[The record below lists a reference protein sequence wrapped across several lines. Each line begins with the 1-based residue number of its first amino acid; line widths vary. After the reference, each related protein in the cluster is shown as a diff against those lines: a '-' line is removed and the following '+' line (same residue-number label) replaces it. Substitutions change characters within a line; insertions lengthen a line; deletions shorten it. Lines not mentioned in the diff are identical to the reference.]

1 MKKSSSFFIS
11 GLLIGCIVSCLIF
24 AVISRNQTTQGHSEG
39 SSRVL
44 KFAHGLPTNHPV
56 HIGIEHMAKR
66 LEEISGG
73 QMKLVIFPSGQMGD
87 ETKCIEQVQMGTL
100 AMTKTSAAPMGN
112 FVSIMKVFSLPYMFD
127 DSEHYWSVLEGEI
140 GHELLDRLAIR
151 DDGKNSGFLGLG
163 YFDSGSRN
171 FYATYPIHTPADMKG
186 KKFRVMRDPVAM
198 DLVEALGGSP
208 TPIPWGE
215 LYTALKQG
223 VVDGAENNPPSIVSS
238 RHSEVCKY
246 LSLDAHSRIPD
257 MVVVSDK
264 IWQRLSEQERTWLKQ
279 AMAEATT
286 FQRELW
292 QKATVAAMEEME
304 KEGVTILKVDTTPYR
319 EAVKPV
325 IKKHATGDVKIYYDR
340 IRAAKP
346 PTAE

>member
-24 AVISRNQTTQGHSEG
+24 AVISRNQFSEDNG
-39 SSRVL
+39 QSRPRTL
-44 KFAHGLPTNHPV
+44 KFAHGLATNHPV
-56 HIGIEHMAKR
+56 HAGIVHLGER
-66 LEEISGG
+66 LEEISDGK
-73 QMKLVIFPSGQMGD
+73 MKLVIFPSGQMGN
-87 ETKCIEQVQMGTL
+87 ETKCIEQLQIGTL

-112 FVSIMKVFSLPYMFD
+112 FVSLMKVFSLPYMFND
-127 DSEHYWSVLEGEI
+127 ADHYWSVLEGEI
-140 GHELLDRLAIR
+140 GSELLNRLSVR
-151 DDGKNSGFLGLG
+151 DDGKKSGLVGLG

-171 FYATYPIHTPADMKG
+171 FYSKYPITGPADMKG

-223 VVDGAENNPPSIVSS
+223 VVDGAENNPPSITSS

-246 LSLDAHSRIPD
+246 LTLDAHSRIPD

-264 IWQRLSEQERTWLKQ
+264 IWQRLNDQERDWVKQ
-279 AMAEATT
+279 AMQEASAYQRKLWGEAT
-286 FQRELW
+286 E
-292 QKATVAAMEEME
+292 KALAEM
-304 KEGVTILKVDTTPYR
+304 KSEGVTILKVDTAPYR

-325 IKKHATGDVKIYYDR
+325 VEKHAVGDIKLFYDR
-340 IRAAKP
+340 IQA
-346 PTAE
+346 TQ

>member
-1 MKKSSSFFIS
+1 MKKSSSLFLS
-11 GLLIGCIVSCLIF
+11 GLLIGCLVSCLIF
-24 AVISRNQTTQGHSEG
+24 AYLSRNQLSGGGAAQT
-39 SSRVL
+39 RVRTL
-44 KFAHGLPTNHPV
+44 KFAHTLPTNHPV
-56 HIGIEHMAKR
+56 HAGIEHMAKR

-73 QMKLVIFPSGQMGD
+73 QMKLAIFPSGQMGD

-112 FVSIMKVFSLPYMFD
+112 FVSIMKVFSLPYLFD
-127 DSEHYWSVLEGEI
+127 DAGHYWEVLEGDI
-140 GHELLDRLAIR
+140 GQELLRKLAVR
-151 DDGKNSGFLGLG
+151 DNGKSSGFFGLG

-171 FYATYPIHTPADMKG
+171 FYSVDPIRSIADMKG

-208 TPIPWGE
+208 TPIPFGE

-238 RHSEVCKY
+238 RHNEVCKY
-246 LSLDAHSRIPD
+246 LTLDAHSRIPD
-257 MVVVSDK
+257 IVVVSDK
-264 IWQRLSEQERTWLKQ
+264 IWKRLSEQERTWLKQ
-279 AMAEATT
+279 AMAEATD

-292 QKATVAAMEEME
+292 GTATQAAMDKIK
-304 KEGVTILKVDTTPYR
+304 KEGGTILEIDTAPYR

-325 IKKHATGDVKIYYDR
+325 VKKHAIGDIKVFYDR
-340 IRAAKP
+340 IRSSNK
-346 PTAE
+346 